1 MRRLFAL
8 VVVGLS
14 LATAGCLPPLTA
26 PPGPAPLRYRDEIF
40 SGVTKTADITY
51 GSAVNVNGDT
61 QSLELDMYRPTGDT
75 VSSRPAIVWVH
86 GGSFSG
92 GSKDSPE
99 IVAEANAFAKKGYVN
114 VSIEYRLRSGCSASN
129 PAPCVAAIFDAQHDA
144 QAAVRFLRAN
154 ASTYGI
160 DANRIASAGTS
171 AGAITALQ
179 VAYNPQDPGTS
190 GNPGPPS
197 NVRAAVSLSGAFIL
211 GTIDSGEPAGLDFHG
226 TNDALVPYAWATRT
240 VDWANAA
247 GVPFYLITYEGEGHV
262 PIGPPGRFQSIMD
275 ITRNFLYIEL
285 DLAHA
290 QQ

>member
-1 MRRLFAL
+1 M
-8 VVVGLS
+8 
-14 LATAGCLPPLTA
+14 
-26 PPGPAPLRYRDEIF
+26 
-40 SGVTKTADITY
+40 TKTADITY

-75 VSSRPAIVWVH
+75 VTSRPAIVWVH

-114 VSIEYRLRSGCSASN
+114 VSIEYRLRSGCSAAN

-154 ASTYGI
+154 AATYGI

-211 GTIDSGEPAGLDFHG
+211 GTIDAG
-226 TNDALVPYAWATRT
+226 
-240 VDWANAA
+240 
-247 GVPFYLITYEGEGHV
+247 
-262 PIGPPGRFQSIMD
+262 
-275 ITRNFLYIEL
+275 
-285 DLAHA
+285 
-290 QQ
+290 

>member
-1 MRRLFAL
+1 M
-8 VVVGLS
+8 
-14 LATAGCLPPLTA
+14 
-26 PPGPAPLRYRDEIF
+26 
-40 SGVTKTADITY
+40 
-51 GSAVNVNGDT
+51 
-61 QSLELDMYRPTGDT
+61 
-75 VSSRPAIVWVH
+75 WVH

-99 IVAEANAFAKKGYVN
+99 IVTEANAFAKKGYVN
-114 VSIEYRLRSGCSASN
+114 VSIEYRLRSGCSAAN
-129 PAPCVAAIFDAQHDA
+129 PLPCVAAILDAQHDA

-190 GNPGPPS
+190 GNPGSAVERPRRGLAVGRVHPRARSTPGEPPS
-197 NVRAAVSLSGAFIL
+197 
-211 GTIDSGEPAGLDFHG
+211 LDFHG

-240 VDWANAA
+240 VDWARRPAC
-247 GVPFYLITYEGEGHV
+247 PFYLTTYQGEGHV

-275 ITRNFLYIEL
+275 MTRNFLYIEL